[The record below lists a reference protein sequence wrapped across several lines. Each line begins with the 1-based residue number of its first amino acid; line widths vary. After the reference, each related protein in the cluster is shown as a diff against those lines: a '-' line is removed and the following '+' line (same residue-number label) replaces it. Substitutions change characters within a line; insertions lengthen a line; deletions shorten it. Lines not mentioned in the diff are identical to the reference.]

1 MNASALSKCI
11 AKLNSDLGNDYRAK
25 VYGDPSTEQEYL
37 TQVEY
42 MLDTGPGNDTLML
55 PNQPYTWAQIVSKQA
70 ESELEYQLDII
81 RNLRAPLLNESDW
94 SVLSDNQL
102 TDAKKAEWL
111 TYRQALRDITNGI
124 TTAEQAINVAW
135 PTKPAK

>member
-1 MNASALSKCI
+1 MKGTAIYNCMV
-11 AKLNSDLGNDYRAK
+11 KLNEELGNDYRAIIH
-25 VYGDPSTEQEYL
+25 GSPSNEQEYL

-42 MLDTGPGNDTLML
+42 FLDTGENNDSQML

-70 ESELEYQLDII
+70 EAELKDELDVI
-81 RNLRAPLLNESDW
+81 RNLREPLLAESDW

-124 TTAEQAINVAW
+124 TTAEQAINIAW
-135 PTKPAK
+135 PTKPVK